1 MKINKIFGNGLDKKK
16 KNKNINKRYD
26 EILIIK
32 NKVEEIN
39 NKIEIL
45 HELNYIFNE
54 AKKLE
59 ESISI
64 DDFKKLEESIDDV
77 ASDII
82 QDIKEDNE
90 TVRSLTSK
98 NFYDDM
104 IFKFDRKI
112 DNINYD
118 VQFNEKE
125 YYESVLGVKYQEI
138 EKEAEEEIEQEELKA
153 EMEAEEEE
161 EEEELEPE
169 EVVIPEGK
177 QEEEEELKNVLGLG
191 LGLKKKSRYSRKK

>member
-16 KNKNINKRYD
+16 RNKNINKRYD

-32 NKVEEIN
+32 NKVEDIN

-54 AKKLE
+54 AKKLYIDK
-59 ESISI
+59 SVST

-90 TVRSLTSK
+90 TVRSSTSK

-112 DNINYD
+112 DDINFD
-118 VQFNEKE
+118 VEFNEKE
-125 YYESVLGVKYQEI
+125 YYESVLGVKYQEA
-138 EKEAEEEIEQEELKA
+138 EKKAEEEIEQEELKA
-153 EMEAEEEE
+153 EMEAEE

-177 QEEEEELKNVLGLG
+177 QEEEELKNVLGLG
-191 LGLKKKSRYSRKK
+191 LKRSRYSRKK

>member
-112 DNINYD
+112 D
-118 VQFNEKE
+118 
-125 YYESVLGVKYQEI
+125 ESVLGVKYQEI